1 MAISSAFTPSQLC
14 LLEHARRGGSLP
26 AVDVRPTSFRPDV
39 DLLAFFG
46 LLALR
51 EVGPALGERGRPFLA
66 DFGR

>member
-51 EVGPALGERGRPFLA
+51 
-66 DFGR
+66 